1 MSDITEGLG
10 GMVQGA
16 LTGRAVEPER
26 GEADTAEVSYDP
38 CPNCGA
44 DPMGPYCHQC
54 GQKQHVHRT
63 LTALFHDLIHG
74 VLHLDGKL
82 SHTLPLLLFKPGKLT
97 RRYIEGERAKFVSPM
112 AMFLFSVFLMFAVF
126 QMVGLTTPT
135 TISGSQVVEDTV
147 ESAFEQASE
156 AAYAER
162 DRLREEIANLPEDAT
177 AEQRQSLETSLAELE
192 NGIEQGEARSGS
204 LIEQLVED
212 NSEMEL
218 NLTGIESIDQGLI
231 KKWRENPG
239 LMLYKLQANGYKFS
253 WLLIPIS
260 IPFVWLLFLW
270 KRRFKAYDHAIF
282 VTYSLSFMSL
292 LFVTISLVATSSP
305 GAGWA
310 FAIFAIAAPLHVY
323 KHLRHAYGL
332 SRFSTI
338 WRFLMLLWFIIFV
351 LVLFLQALLLLGAF

>member
-26 GEADTAEVSYDP
+26 GEGDASKASYDP

-44 DPMGPYCHQC
+44 EPMGPFCHQC

-82 SHTLPLLLFKPGKLT
+82 SHTLPLLLFKPGELT

-135 TISGSQVVEDTV
+135 TLSGSQVVEDTV
-147 ESAFEQASE
+147 EGAFEQAT
-156 AAYAER
+156 AAAMAER
-162 DRLREEIANLPEDAT
+162 DRL
-177 AEQRQSLETSLAELE
+177 QGELE
-192 NGIEQGEARSGS
+192 SLPDDASEETRQELEQGIAEIDAGIAEGEAASGT
-204 LIEQLVED
+204 IVAQFFED
-212 NSEMEL
+212 NQDAEFV
-218 NLTGIESIDQGLI
+218 LTGIESIDEGLI
-231 KKWRENPG
+231 KKWRDNPG

-292 LFVTISLVATSSP
+292 LFIAMSLMATSTM
-305 GAGWA
+305 GAGWV

-323 KHLRHAYGL
+323 KHLRYSYGL

-338 WRFLMLLWFIIFV
+338 WRFALLFWFILFI
-351 LVLFLQALLLLGAF
+351 LILFLQALLLIGAF